1 MKLRRLDLRSN
12 KMSYKPKQDFEDL
25 IIFYDKDENPVVVI
39 DTVNKRLS
47 GSFGGDWIGDF
58 PISGA
63 IDVDGNITAT
73 GTITAQEFN
82 TELTN
87 VSVIYQSG
95 STKFGDTAD
104 DIHAFTGSFYVVGD
118 ISGSNLTTGT
128 IHASIISGSTI
139 SGSVISGSF
148 VGDGSALTYDMATTT
163 IYGNIISGSIISG
176 STISGSFVGDGS
188 GLTGVGVNAPLTDG
202 KNIQDF
208 TYSGA
213 VAKTVALEDDINI
226 ENLTISSSVF
236 NKVVISES
244 GSTNF
249 GNDINDL
256 HTITGSVKLQNSI
269 EWDTASGTSVSLTG
283 LVAAGK
289 LSGSISGSD
298 LLRNTSID
306 LGDIGQVSA
315 SKFSGSFSGDGTY
328 LTGITASASPAGP
341 DTSVQFKDSG
351 ATSGSSDF
359 TFNKTTGDVTMKS
372 GDLYT
377 NGISGSGD
385 LFVHKA
391 GEVSRS
397 LYFKSET
404 GQLILNGSGSA
415 DDMGTL
421 TFSDGSTQNGLF
433 TIVNHPDD
441 YGDAGGGSSLTSSA
455 IIRIHDEA
463 SATGDIGFWR
473 SQGTAKT
480 PTAVTAYKRAMQL
493 SSYGYNGSKYYS
505 MGTLELPVDPGS
517 DMVGAGGVAGYF
529 ALKLAASGSGD
540 TLTARQVIRQDGNV
554 GFGANNYAP
563 TEVVDISGNQTTSGT
578 IHAGGNITTAG
589 NITAEGN
596 VTVEGNLTAQQY
608 IVSSSVTYLSQS
620 FSSGSTMF
628 GDSSDDKHEFT
639 GSVEMSASLDV
650 GTNITVGGTV
660 DGVDVLNTSSSLST
674 RVTNSEAS
682 ASDHSLFGGLSDD
695 DHTQYILADGTRG
708 FSGNISGSGDLFV
721 HKAGEVSRSMFFK
734 SATGQLI
741 LNGSGSADDMGVLP
755 LSTGTNQNAV
765 FTVVNH
771 PDGTGNALTS
781 SAMFRIHDEVDG
793 AGDIAV
799 WRSKGTPKNPTTV
812 DAFTRG
818 YQQTNFMYNGSK
830 YYLSGLTEFFAEF
843 ASDHIGAGGVAGA
856 YQLKLASSGS
866 GDTLTTRFIVRSD
879 GNIGIGSNNYYP
891 SEVLDVAGNITSSGN
906 IQADGNITAGDNV
919 VAGGLSITGNS
930 IFGDGAGDKIE
941 MTGSLHTQDI
951 YVSSGSY
958 LYGSA
963 SNAVSSSQSIRADV
977 ADSVVGSLSDG
988 TGIGSFTYN
997 GNASATVAVDGTVV
1011 RTGTEF
1017 TGVSG
1022 SFSGSYD
1029 GKTGDLGLSGSF
1041 SGSFAGN
1048 GSNLT
1053 NIPSSSTA
1061 ISASTAASASY
1072 NTLMGFRETISGMIE
1087 SPSITHPGSF
1097 YTLIRSGSIA
1107 RKIISSS
1114 MSLVTGAVTASFAIG
1129 PSGSQVNLGGG
1140 LHIISASVET
1150 GPLVENL
1157 FHASASTFTDETLSL
1172 HITGSESV
1180 TDLDWTLVMERI

>member
-12 KMSYKPKQDFEDL
+12 KMTYKPKQDFTDL

-63 IDVDGNITAT
+63 MNVDGDITAT

-104 DIHAFTGSFYVVGD
+104 DIHSFTGSFYVVGD

-188 GLTGVGVNAPLTDG
+188 GLTNVGVSDALTDG

-208 TYSGA
+208 TYTGA
-213 VAKTVALEDDINI
+213 STATVALEDDINI
-226 ENLTISSSVF
+226 ENLTISSSEF
-236 NKVVISES
+236 NKVVISGS
-244 GSTNF
+244 GDTNF
-249 GNDINDL
+249 GNTITDL

-298 LLRNTSID
+298 ILPNTNIN
-306 LGDIGQVSA
+306 LGDIGEMSA

-341 DTSVQFKDSG
+341 DTAVQFKDS
-351 ATSGSSDF
+351 ATTSGSSDF
-359 TFNKTTGDVTMKS
+359 TFNKTTGDVTIKS

-397 LYFKSET
+397 LYFKSHT
-404 GQLILNGSGSA
+404 GQLILNGSGSD
-415 DDMGTL
+415 DDMGHLTL
-421 TFSDGSTQNGLF
+421 SDGSTTQAAVF
-433 TIVNHPDD
+433 TVVNHPD
-441 YGDAGGGSSLTSSA
+441 GSGNSLTSSA
-455 IIRIHDEA
+455 MFRIHDDEN
-463 SATGDIGFWR
+463 STGDISFWR
-473 SQGTAKT
+473 SKGTAKVPLT
-480 PTAVTAYKRAMQL
+480 VDGFDRAMQL
-493 SSYGYNGSKYYS
+493 TSYGYNGSNYYPIGLQEMFS
-505 MGTLELPVDPGS
+505 EFAADHI
-517 DMVGAGGVAGYF
+517 GAGGVAGAYQ
-529 ALKLAASGSGD
+529 LKLAASGSGD
-540 TLTARQVIRQDGNV
+540 TLTTRFIVRSDGNI
-554 GFGANNYAP
+554 GLGANNYYP
-563 TEVVDISGNQTTSGT
+563 DEVLDVD
-578 IHAGGNITTAG
+578 GNITTTGHITASG
-589 NITAEGN
+589 NIKAEGD
-596 VTVEGNLTAQQY
+596 VTVEGNLTAKQY
-608 IVSSSVTYLSQS
+608 ILSSSVTYLSQS

-628 GDSSDDKHEFT
+628 GDTSDDKHEFT

-650 GTNITVGGTV
+650 GTALDVGTNITVGGTV
-660 DGVDVLNTSSSLST
+660 DGVDILNTSSSLST
-674 RVTNSEAS
+674 RVTDTEAS
-682 ASDHSLFGGLSDD
+682 ASDHSLLGGLSDD

-741 LNGSGSADDMGVLP
+741 LNGSGSADDMGYLAF
-755 LSTGTNQNAV
+755 TDGTTQNAV

-771 PDGTGNALTS
+771 PDGTGNSLTS

-793 AGDIAV
+793 SGDV
-799 WRSKGTPKNPTTV
+799 SFWRSKGTPKTPTAV
-812 DAFTRG
+812 DAFTRVMQLNSYG
-818 YQQTNFMYNGSK
+818 YNGSN
-830 YYLSGLTEFFAEF
+830 YNAMGTLEVVADNGA
-843 ASDHIGAGGVAGA
+843 DDIGAGGVKGYFA
-856 YQLKLASSGS
+856 LKLADSGS
-866 GDTLTTRFIVRSD
+866 GDTLTAKLVARGAGVA
-879 GNIGIGSNNYYP
+879 IGDNHYTP
-891 SEVLDVAGNITSSGN
+891 TETLDVAGNITSSGT
-906 IQADGNITAGDNV
+906 IQSDGNITSGDSV
-919 VAGGLSITGNS
+919 VANGLSITGNS
-930 IFGDGAGDKIE
+930 TFGDGAGDRIE
-941 MTGSLHTQDI
+941 MTGSLHTHDI

-1022 SFSGSYD
+1022 SFSGSYE
-1029 GKTGDLGLSGSF
+1029 GHTSTQGLSGSF

-1172 HITGSESV
+1172 HITGSEAI

>member
-12 KMSYKPKQDFEDL
+12 KMYYKPKQDFEDL

-188 GLTGVGVNAPLTDG
+188 GLTNVGVSEALTDG

-208 TYSGA
+208 TYTGA
-213 VAKTVALEDDINI
+213 STATVALEDDINI

-269 EWDTASGTSVSLTG
+269 EYDTASGTALSITG

-289 LSGSISGSD
+289 LSGAISGSD
-298 LLRNTSID
+298 ILPNTSIN

-328 LTGITASASPAGP
+328 LTGITASASPGGP
-341 DTSVQFKDSG
+341 LTAVQFRDAG

-359 TFNKTTGDVTMKS
+359 TFNKTTGDVTIKS

-415 DDMGTL
+415 DDMGHL
-421 TFSDGSTQNGLF
+421 PLANGTNQAAVF
-433 TIVNHPDD
+433 TVVNHPDD
-441 YGDAGGGSSLTSSA
+441 TGNSLTSSA
-455 IIRIHDEA
+455 MFRIHDDEN
-463 SATGDIGFWR
+463 STGDISFFR
-473 SQGTAKT
+473 SKGTAKVPLT
-480 PTAVTAYKRAMQL
+480 VDGFDRAMSL
-493 SSYGYNGSKYYS
+493 TSYGYNGSKYYT
-505 MGTLELPVDPGS
+505 MGLQEIFSEFAADHIGE
-517 DMVGAGGVAGYF
+517 GGVAGAYQ
-529 ALKLAASGSGD
+529 LKLAASGSED
-540 TLTARQVIRQDGNV
+540 TLTTRFIVRSDGNI
-554 GFGANNYAP
+554 GLGENNYYP
-563 TEVVDISGNQTTSGT
+563 DEVLDVDGNQTTSGT
-578 IHAGGNITTAG
+578 IHAGGNITTDG
-589 NITAEGN
+589 NITAAGD

-628 GDSSDDKHEFT
+628 GDTSDDKHEFT

-660 DGVDVLNTSSSLST
+660 DGVDIIAHSSSLST
-674 RVTNSEAS
+674 RITNNEAS
-682 ASDHSLFGGLSDD
+682 ASDHSLLGGLSDD
-695 DHTQYILADGTRG
+695 DHTQYILADGTRP
-708 FSGNISGSGDLFV
+708 FTGNISGSGDLFV

-741 LNGSGSADDMGVLP
+741 LNGSGSADDMGHLTF
-755 LSTGTNQNAV
+755 TGGTTQAAV

-771 PDGTGNALTS
+771 PDQTENSVTS
-781 SAMFRIHDEVDG
+781 SAMFRIHDELDNS
-793 AGDIAV
+793 GDV
-799 WRSKGTPKNPTTV
+799 SFWRSKGTAKTPTIV
-812 DAFTRG
+812 DSFTRVMQLNSYG
-818 YQQTNFMYNGSK
+818 YNGSN
-830 YYLSGLTEFFAEF
+830 YNSMGTLEVVADT
-843 ASDHIGAGGVAGA
+843 SDIGAGGVKSYFA
-856 YQLKLASSGS
+856 LKLADSGS
-866 GDTLTTRFIVRSD
+866 GDGLTAKLVARGGGV
-879 GNIGIGSNNYYP
+879 GIGDNHYSP
-891 SEVLDVAGNITSSGN
+891 SEVLDVAGNITSSGT
-906 IQADGNITAGDNV
+906 IQADGNITAGDNL
-919 VAGGLSITGNS
+919 VANGLSITGNS
-930 IFGDGAGDKIE
+930 IFGDGAGDRIE
-941 MTGSLHTQDI
+941 TTGSLHTHDI

-963 SNAVSSSQSIRADV
+963 TNAVSSSQSIRADV
-977 ADSVVGSLSDG
+977 ADSLNGSLSDG

-1022 SFSGSYD
+1022 SFSGSYS
-1029 GKTGDLGLSGSF
+1029 GHTSAQGLSGSF
-1041 SGSFAGN
+1041 SGSYEGD

>member
-12 KMSYKPKQDFEDL
+12 KMTYNPKQDFTDL
-25 IIFYDKDENPVVVI
+25 IIFYDKDKNPVVVL

-63 IDVDGNITAT
+63 LDVNGDITAT

-87 VSVIYQSG
+87 VSVIYESG

-104 DIHAFTGSFYVVGD
+104 DIHSFTGSFYVVGD

-128 IHASIISGSTI
+128 IH
-139 SGSVISGSF
+139 
-148 VGDGSALTYDMATTT
+148 
-163 IYGNIISGSIISG
+163 GNIISGSIISG
-176 STISGSFVGDGS
+176 STVSGSFVGDGS
-188 GLTGVGVNAPLTDG
+188 GLTNVTLGTSALIDG

-208 TYSGA
+208 SYTGA
-213 VAKTVALEDDINI
+213 TGATVAVEDDLNI

-249 GNDINDL
+249 GNDITDL

-269 EWDTASGTSVSLTG
+269 EWDTASGVSVSLTG

-298 LLRNTSID
+298 ILPNTSIN
-306 LGDIGQVSA
+306 LGDIGEMSA

-328 LTGITASASPAGP
+328 LTGITASASPGGP
-341 DTSVQFKDSG
+341 DTAIQFRDGVS
-351 ATSGSSDF
+351 TSGSSDF

-397 LYFKSET
+397 LYFKSHT

-415 DDMGTL
+415 DDMGHLTL
-421 TFSDGSTQNGLF
+421 SDGSTTQAAVF
-433 TIVNHPDD
+433 TVVNHPD
-441 YGDAGGGSSLTSSA
+441 GSGNSLTSSA
-455 IIRIHDEA
+455 MFRIHDDEN
-463 SATGDIGFWR
+463 STGDISFFR
-473 SQGTAKT
+473 SKGTAKV
-480 PTAVTAYKRAMQL
+480 PLAVDGFDRAMQL
-493 SSYGYNGSKYYS
+493 TSYGYNGSKYYT
-505 MGTLELPVDPGS
+505 MGLQEIFSEFAADHI
-517 DMVGAGGVAGYF
+517 GAGGVAGAYQ
-529 ALKLAASGSGD
+529 LKLAASGSGD
-540 TLTARQVIRQDGNV
+540 TLTTRMIIRSDGNI
-554 GFGANNYAP
+554 GLGENNYYP
-563 TEVVDISGNQTTSGT
+563 DEVLDVD
-578 IHAGGNITTAG
+578 GNITTTGHITASG
-589 NITAEGN
+589 NITAAGD
-596 VTVEGNLTAQQY
+596 VTVEGNLTAKQY

-628 GDSSDDKHEFT
+628 GDTSDDKHEFT

-660 DGVDVLNTSSSLST
+660 DGVDIIAHSSSLST
-674 RVTNSEAS
+674 RLTNSEAS
-682 ASDHSLFGGLSDD
+682 ASDHSLLGGLSDD

-741 LNGSGSADDMGVLP
+741 LNGSGSADDMGHLTF
-755 LSTGTNQNAV
+755 TGGTTQAAV

-771 PDGTGNALTS
+771 PDGSGNSLTS

-793 AGDIAV
+793 SGDV
-799 WRSKGTPKNPTTV
+799 SFWRSKGTPKTPTIV
-812 DAFTRG
+812 DAFTRVMQLNSYG
-818 YQQTNFMYNGSK
+818 YNGSN
-830 YYLSGLTEFFAEF
+830 YNSMGTLEVVADT
-843 ASDHIGAGGVAGA
+843 SDIGAGGVKSYFA
-856 YQLKLASSGS
+856 LKLADSGS
-866 GDTLTTRFIVRSD
+866 GDTLTAKLVARGAGVA
-879 GNIGIGSNNYYP
+879 IGDNHYTP
-891 SEVLDVAGNITSSGN
+891 AEKLDVAGNITSSGT
-906 IQADGNITAGDNV
+906 IQADGNITAGDNL
-919 VAGGLSITGNS
+919 VANGLSITGNS
-930 IFGDGAGDKIE
+930 IFGDGAGDRIE
-941 MTGSLHTQDI
+941 MTGSLYTKDI

-977 ADSVVGSLSDG
+977 ADSVAGTLSDG
-988 TGIGSFTYN
+988 TGIGTFTYN

-1072 NTLMGFRETISGMIE
+1072 NTLMGFRETFSGMIE
-1087 SPSITHPGSF
+1087 APSITHPGSF

-1107 RKIISSS
+1107 RKILSSS
-1114 MSLVTGAVTASFAIG
+1114 IHVVSGSLTASFAIG
-1129 PSGSQVNLGGG
+1129 VSGSHTTLGGG
-1140 LHIISASVET
+1140 SHLLNGRDTGSNLYHGSA
-1150 GPLVENL
+1150 N
-1157 FHASASTFTDETLSL
+1157 TFTNEALTL
-1172 HITGSESV
+1172 HITGSEAI
-1180 TDLDWTLVMERI
+1180 TDFDWTLLMERI